1 MMGSC
6 ALGAREVDDDLE
18 HIGVLVRV
26 QWCSSHGPH
35 DSDLATSSL
44 KLPLFISCFVPFF
57 QRRAIVSWSLDICRI
72 DLQFL
77 SDDMPA
83 SMGKRQS

>member
-1 MMGSC
+1 MGSC

-18 HIGVLVRV
+18 HIGVL
-26 QWCSSHGPH
+26 
-35 DSDLATSSL
+35 
-44 KLPLFISCFVPFF
+44 LPLFISCFVPFF